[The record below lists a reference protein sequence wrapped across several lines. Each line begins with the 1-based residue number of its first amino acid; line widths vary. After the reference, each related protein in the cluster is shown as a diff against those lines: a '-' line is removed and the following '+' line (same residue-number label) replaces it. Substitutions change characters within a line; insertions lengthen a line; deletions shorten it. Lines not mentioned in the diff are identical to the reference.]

1 VIRVTGAS
9 VEGLVRACEAVGDLI
24 SRVGPDQWDA
34 PTPCSEWNV
43 RDVVNHVV
51 EGNQVFVALVDGGPM
66 PERGT
71 DHLGDDPAGAYRAS
85 AAVLRDAFGR
95 PGVLERSY
103 PGPFG
108 KGTGA
113 EILQIRVADLLTHG
127 WDLVQATAIPADL
140 PEEVAEQAL
149 AFIRIQLA
157 NQPRAPRFADP
168 QPIDDTAPA
177 IEQLAAF
184 TGRQVPP
191 RQ

>member
-1 VIRVTGAS
+1 
-9 VEGLVRACEAVGDLI
+9 
-24 SRVGPDQWDA
+24 
-34 PTPCSEWNV
+34 
-43 RDVVNHVV
+43 
-51 EGNQVFVALVDGGPM
+51 
-66 PERGT
+66 
-71 DHLGDDPAGAYRAS
+71 
-85 AAVLRDAFGR
+85 VLRDAFVR

-113 EILQIRVADLLTHG
+113 EILQIRLADLLTHG
-127 WDLVQATAIPADL
+127 WDLAQATAIPANL
-140 PEEVAEQAL
+140 PEEVTEQAL

-168 QPIDDTAPA
+168 QPIDDSAPA

-184 TGRQVPP
+184 TGRHVSS